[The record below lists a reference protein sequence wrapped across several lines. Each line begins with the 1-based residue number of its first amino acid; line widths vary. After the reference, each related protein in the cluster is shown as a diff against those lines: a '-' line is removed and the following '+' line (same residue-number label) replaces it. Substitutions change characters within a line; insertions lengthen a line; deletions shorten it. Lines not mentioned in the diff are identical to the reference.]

1 MHKQTN
7 KVNMVTRN
15 DKGMCPSGLNRHRGL
30 VDKTESGGQL
40 RSLDRVD
47 NYNN

>member
-15 DKGMCPSGLNRHRGL
+15 DKGMCPSGLNRHCGLLDKRG
-30 VDKTESGGQL
+30 SGGQL
-40 RSLDRVD
+40 R
-47 NYNN
+47 